1 MLNNKINTT
10 FVSYEVFVFL
20 LRIVQKNSV
29 IKLSH
34 LSKKELIK
42 A

>member
-1 MLNNKINTT
+1 MLNKKINTT
-10 FVSYEVFVFL
+10 FVLYEVFVFL
-20 LRIVQKNSV
+20 LHIIQKNSV

-34 LSKKELIK
+34 SSKKELIK